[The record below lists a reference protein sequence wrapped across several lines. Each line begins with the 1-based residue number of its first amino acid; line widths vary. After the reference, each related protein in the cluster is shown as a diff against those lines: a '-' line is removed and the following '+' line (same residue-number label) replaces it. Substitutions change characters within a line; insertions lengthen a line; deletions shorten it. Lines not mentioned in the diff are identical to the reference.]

1 MKVNTLSKIIYL
13 LVFGSAL
20 AISAIFYN
28 IYQPTN
34 FGEKK
39 ITIPVVEKIKDA
51 KPVAIEDDKTQ
62 NKIEKNLLDLDTIR
76 VNPEGDI
83 VIAGKTL
90 PNSTLE
96 VISNGKIIA
105 KTTSDKIGQFV
116 IVSEKSL
123 ESGDQILAF
132 KIVTSDKIYI

>member
-1 MKVNTLSKIIYL
+1 MSKIIYL

-62 NKIEKNLLDLDTIR
+62 NKIEKNQLSIHHQKALRFCCNLRHNYYQICLFQKKIR
-76 VNPEGDI
+76 
-83 VIAGKTL
+83 K
-90 PNSTLE
+90 
-96 VISNGKIIA
+96 K
-105 KTTSDKIGQFV
+105 
-116 IVSEKSL
+116 
-123 ESGDQILAF
+123 
-132 KIVTSDKIYI
+132 